1 VYITL
6 YNIPPHYYMPPATKK
21 AKKQQEKAS
30 HARSIRLLH
39 QSRLV
44 SPAASAGPDPSS
56 SAAPTPPISS
66 AGSDV
71 EPADFGAGHQ
81 SDVDGRNS
89 KASSPDA
96 IVISDTSD
104 AENADDGY
112 GSDDMMSEM
121 DGEELKESLQLQMQG
136 EIELLE
142 QSQDAKKSS
151 AYEVLMREIKPDQW
165 TKAESKRSLGYNGQ
179 SRRTQQRRNQQAAK
193 AEEENMKTRAS

>member
-30 HARSIRLLH
+30 HARSIKLLH

-56 SAAPTPPISS
+56 SAASTPPISS
-66 AGSDV
+66 AGSDA
-71 EPADFGAGHQ
+71 E
-81 SDVDGRNS
+81 
-89 KASSPDA
+89 PDA
-96 IVISDTSD
+96 IVISDTSN

-112 GSDDMMSEM
+112 GSDDLMSEM

-151 AYEVLMREIKPDQW
+151 AYGVLMREIKPDQW

-179 SRRTQQRRNQQAAK
+179 SRRTQQRRNQQAAIS
-193 AEEENMKTRAS
+193 ELLLSS